1 MTMMMLN
8 SHKSSQS
15 KTFLD
20 SYPELQAYQ
29 ATSEEKCKTIMIS
42 IFYLL
47 ITILIG
53 VPLWWKTTAPYH
65 ASLPYDEIQML
76 SSRKIEIT
84 VPITVLNFHA
94 ELDDQNLHQIGE
106 IFTRFNLEQQ
116 AFTVTDGSDG
126 ILMNYHVNTRQ
137 MMNQLEIQTYT
148 KSLSNDILS
157 FWLTFENNLSSLNA
171 FNIKDTPKSFENN
184 HLIEQRRNNSSSV
197 YHFLLLPM
205 DNIDNLWLDGMNFNK
220 STTSSMKPFSIIRNL
235 LHLNLIYIFIPQTIM
250 SSKDSQLSKVLAL
263 HMKYLLDNVLIQ
275 TNHLMKLVRKYDNSI
290 NLSPGQYNE
299 ISKIIDK
306 PLSVSSIYDVTVT
319 VLTLDDSVSQLVE
332 ESNEIS
338 VWTNE
343 MLINPIPW
351 LKAHVGS
358 AFKSWS
364 PFVQVDFYSQRLY
377 GVSAE
382 LLKKSQLSKTGN
394 YTFYSQDDI
403 SNLINYLES
412 FLGPPQTA
420 YADSLDMAR
429 SNPGLHLILL
439 LNTFKRNNSHAV
451 DCPLPLRFHIPSYPS
466 VVITDYALVPQWGG
480 LISIDASDC
489 MTRTGSTKIIA
500 QKIIYVIRSILGF
513 PQIKEMYFDRDID
526 NTHTYHIQ
534 SNMDLN
540 GQTTNWELNLWFLR
554 RTIECL
560 TETKR
565 TIESLINLLQRL
577 PNMIIRDDV
586 AHEVYHS
593 CSNWSLA
600 LDNLKRPDETN
611 DSASSHNEIMC
622 SLGVTFQYAYNAL
635 ISSNGAFFDH
645 SLLGLL
651 YFEDDQK
658 YGIYTPL
665 FVPIGFALFLST
677 YRTFKLVFRNNN

>member
-1 MTMMMLN
+1 MTTMMHN
-8 SHKSSQS
+8 SYKSSSQF
-15 KTFLD
+15 KTSLD
-20 SYPELQAYQ
+20 NYPELQTYQ
-29 ATSEEKCKTIMIS
+29 ATPEEKCKTIVNS

-53 VPLWWKTTAPYH
+53 VPLWWKTTTPYH
-65 ASLPYDEIQML
+65 ASLPYNEIQIL

-84 VPITVLNFHA
+84 VPINVLNFHA
-94 ELDDQNLHQIGE
+94 ELDDRSLHQISE

-116 AFTVTDGSDG
+116 AFTMTDGSDE

-137 MMNQLEIQTYT
+137 MMNHLEIRTYT

-157 FWLTFENNLSSLNA
+157 FWLTFEKKLSLLNA
-171 FNIKDTPKSFENN
+171 FDIKDTSKSFEND
-184 HLIEQRRNNSSSV
+184 HLIEQRRNSSSSV

-205 DNIDNLWLDGMNFNK
+205 VNIDNLWLEGMNFNK
-220 STTSSMKPFSIIRNL
+220 STTSMKPFSIIRNL
-235 LHLNLIYIFIPQTIM
+235 LHLNLIYIFIPPTIM
-250 SSKDSQLSKVLAL
+250 SSENSQLPEVLAL
-263 HMKYLLDNVLIQ
+263 HIKYLLDNVLIQ
-275 TNHLMKLVRKYDNSI
+275 TNHLMKLVRKYDNPA
-290 NLSPGQYNE
+290 NLSSGQYNQ

-306 PLSVSSIYDVTVT
+306 PLSVSSMYDVTVT

-358 AFKSWS
+358 AFKNWS

-394 YTFYSQDDI
+394 YTFYSQGDI

-420 YADSLDMAR
+420 YADNLDVAR
-429 SNPGLHLILL
+429 SNPGLHLFLL
-439 LNTFKRNNSHAV
+439 LNTFKRNNSHGV
-451 DCPLPLRFHIPSYPS
+451 DCPLPLRFHISSYSS

-480 LISIDASDC
+480 LLSIDASDC
-489 MTRTGSTKIIA
+489 MTRTGSTKMIA

-513 PQIKEMYFDRDID
+513 PQIKEMYFDRDED
-526 NTHTYHIQ
+526 NSHTYHIQ

-565 TIESLINLLQRL
+565 TIESLINILQRL

-586 AHEVYHS
+586 ANEVYHS

-600 LDNLKRPDETN
+600 LDNLKKPDEIN
-611 DSASSHNEIMC
+611 NSASSHNEIMC
-622 SLGVTFQYAYNAL
+622 SFGVTFQYAHNAL

-677 YRTFKLVFRNNN
+677 YRTFKLVFRHKN